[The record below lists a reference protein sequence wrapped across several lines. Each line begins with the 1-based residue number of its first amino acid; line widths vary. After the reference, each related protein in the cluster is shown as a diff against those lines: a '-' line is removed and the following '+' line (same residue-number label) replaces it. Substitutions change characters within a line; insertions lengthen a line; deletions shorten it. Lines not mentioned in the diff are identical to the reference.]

1 MACKAIAS
9 VAGLSNVNRDALLFR
24 QIHPNFFV
32 NGGRV
37 TSQAF
42 QPFPRDDNRLSV
54 YDGDQI
60 TAEDAWCH
68 YVYELNNAS
77 AGVMAVTVAEC
88 HDQDLRPEH
97 DPDPFPEHAV
107 IDFSGLS
114 KSGIKSTAKKL
125 AECANNRGWQYGPI
139 D

>member
-1 MACKAIAS
+1 MACRAIAS
-9 VAGLSNVNRDALLFR
+9 VAGPGNVNRDALLFR
-24 QIHPNFFV
+24 QIHPSFFV
-32 NGGRV
+32 GGRV
-37 TSQAF
+37 SSQAF
-42 QPFPRDDNRLSV
+42 KPFPKDDNRLSV

-60 TAEDAWCH
+60 TAEDAWRH
-68 YVYELNNAS
+68 YVYALKNAS
-77 AGVMAVTVAEC
+77 AGAMAVTVAEC

-114 KSGIKSTAKKL
+114 KRDIRSAAKKL
-125 AECANNRGWQYGPI
+125 AECANKRGWQYGPI

>member
-1 MACKAIAS
+1 M
-9 VAGLSNVNRDALLFR
+9 NRDTLLFR
-24 QIHPNFFV
+24 QIHPDFSAE
-32 NGGRV
+32 GGRV

-42 QPFPRDDNRLSV
+42 RPFPRDKKRLSV

-60 TAEDAWCH
+60 DAECAWRH
-68 YVYELNNAS
+68 YAYTLNNAS

-88 HDQDLRPEH
+88 QDQDLSAEN

-107 IDFSGLS
+107 VDFSGLS
-114 KSGIKSTAKKL
+114 KGGIKNAAKKL
-125 AECANNRGWQYGPI
+125 AACANMRGWQYGPI

>member
-1 MACKAIAS
+1 M
-9 VAGLSNVNRDALLFR
+9 NRDALLFR
-24 QIHPNFFV
+24 QIHPNFIDR
-32 NGGRV
+32 GGRV

-42 QPFPRDDNRLSV
+42 KPSPKDGNRLSV

-60 TAEDAWCH
+60 TAEDAWRH
-68 YVYELNNAS
+68 YVCVLNNAS
-77 AGVMAVTVAEC
+77 TGVMAVTVAEC

-97 DPDPFPEHAV
+97 DPDPYPEHAV

-114 KSGIKSTAKKL
+114 RRCIRSTAKKL
-125 AECANNRGWQYGPI
+125 TECANRRGWQYGPI